1 MAKQQLPTNFKDDV
15 LGSQM
20 GGKRRYRIIN
30 NEDGTISLED
40 ATEYSQTGSDYGA
53 AQMNATN
60 LAVNES
66 ADKNKIIDTLSDIMA
81 NDQTGYMAGALA
93 VKELNKVKVLSKDE
107 FGITI
112 DTGHSHVRF
121 GTSVRPTAK
130 DGTGN
135 RYVRLWSAAEIAKLL
150 KVPKIEVQ
158 RFDLSIR
165 NGDST
170 SNPVHFYTPEYWND
184 GNFYAYTWLGSD
196 GNVRVDY
203 RMECPTVE
211 N

>member
-20 GGKRRYRIIN
+20 GGKRRYRLIN
-30 NEDGTISLED
+30 NEDGTISFED
-40 ATEYSQTGSDYGA
+40 VTEYSQTGSDFGS

-66 ADKNKIIDTLSDIMA
+66 ADKNKIIDSISDIMA
-81 NDQTGYMAGALA
+81 NEQSGYIAGALA

-107 FGITI
+107 FGVTI
-112 DTGHSHVRF
+112 DTGHSHVRY
-121 GTSVRPTAK
+121 GTATRPTAK

-135 RYVRLWSAAEIAKLL
+135 RYVRLWSDTEIATLL
-150 KVPKIEVQ
+150 KVPKIDVHNL
-158 RFDLSIR
+158 DLSIR

-170 SNPVHFYTPEYWND
+170 HNPVHFYAPEYWSD
-184 GNFYAYTWLGSD
+184 GSFYAYTWLGTD

-203 RMECPTVE
+203 RMECPTLE